1 MRRKRTMK
9 MEKNHILSSSL
20 TNYLHASASMSCC
33 NLAAPRLMPW
43 FASTISQSTP
53 HCLPAFFSETTQ
65 ANLTLMALGSSA
77 PEILLSIIEVLNKRF
92 FAGALGPST
101 IVGSA
106 SFNLLVIIAICKS
119 FLSSFFETP
128 CTCATPSPQYACVCV
143 YTRVWVYTLEE
154 ARVRSEEVVCRPA
167 ALPIGCVPPSRLAL
181 LLQSFFLR
189 LDFFGLIL
197 SGVKN

>member
-1 MRRKRTMK
+1 MK
-9 MEKNHILSSSL
+9 MEKTHILSSSL

-119 FLSSFFETP
+119 FLSSFLSQSVSRSFVPFLKLHAPAPPRARSMRACGCMHACGCTRWRRHVSGPKRLYAAQPP
-128 CTCATPSPQYACVCV
+128 CLQVA
-143 YTRVWVYTLEE
+143 
-154 ARVRSEEVVCRPA
+154 CRPA
-167 ALPIGCVPPSRLAL
+167 ALLFFFDPSFCGLT
-181 LLQSFFLR
+181 FL
-189 LDFFGLIL
+189 D
-197 SGVKN
+197 

>member
-119 FLSSFFETP
+119 FLRSFFETP
-128 CTCATPSPQYACVCV
+128 CTCATPSPQYACV
-143 YTRVWVYTLEE
+143 YARVWVYTLE
-154 ARVRSEEVVCRPA
+154 
-167 ALPIGCVPPSRLAL
+167 
-181 LLQSFFLR
+181 
-189 LDFFGLIL
+189 
-197 SGVKN
+197 